1 MISILSCDFNN
12 TMVHWRF
19 AMKGESVWLC
29 QLSAEEAFFEIQ
41 PMGAK
46 IGERDK
52 SRGSGT
58 ELQ

>member
-1 MISILSCDFNN
+1 
-12 TMVHWRF
+12 MVVS
-19 AMKGESVWLC
+19 A
-29 QLSAEEAFFEIQ
+29 AEEAFFEIQ

>member
-1 MISILSCDFNN
+1 
-12 TMVHWRF
+12 MVVS
-19 AMKGESVWLC
+19 A
-29 QLSAEEAFFEIQ
+29 AEEAFFEIQ

-52 SRGSGT
+52 SRGLGT